1 MWFALGTSVLFLGWF
16 FFNGGSTYTLYG
28 GKILNSAKVIT
39 NTILAGG
46 MSSGTVF
53 LFKKPI
59 HLFFSK
65 CFQVEGKYYKAFRS
79 SQRNDVASCCN
90 GLLAGLVA
98 VTAPSDAIEPWAAV
112 CIGIIAGLL
121 YSCFSKLLLTL
132 NIDDPLE
139 AASVHYINGIW
150 GCLSCFIFDST
161 RGFVSGSPLM
171 G

>member
-1 MWFALGTSVLFLGWF
+1 MWFAIGTFVLFLGWF

-28 GKILNSAKVIT
+28 GQSLNSAKVIT
-39 NTILAGG
+39 NTILSGC
-46 MSSGTVF
+46 MSCGTVF
-53 LFKKPI
+53 FVKKPI

-65 CFQVEGKYYKAFRS
+65 CSQVEGQHYKAFRT

-98 VTAPSDAIEPWAAV
+98 VTAPCDAIEPWAAV

-150 GCLSCFIFDST
+150 GYLSCFIFDST